1 VTMTWDEPC
10 ACGRAGPVI
19 HSEIRRFTEI
29 EGNDDKITCAGAI
42 DAHDKALE
50 FIAQQLG

>member
-1 VTMTWDEPC
+1 M
-10 ACGRAGPVI
+10 A
-19 HSEIRRFTEI
+19 EI
-29 EGNDDKITCAGAI
+29 EGNDDKITCAGAT